1 MYLRCVYILLA
12 TAFACHP
19 SLAAY
24 AKKPNIILIMADDFG
39 YECVGA
45 NGGESYKTPNLDRL
59 AAEGMRFD
67 NCYVMPV
74 CTPTRIQLM
83 TGMYNVRN
91 YLKFGLIDRDATTFA
106 HLLKE
111 AGYATGIAGKWQ
123 LGREKRLPQRLGFD
137 EAYLWQHTR
146 RPPRYANP
154 GLEKDGKELDFT
166 NGEYGPDLINDFAID
181 FVTRHKEKPF
191 FLYYPMILTHGP
203 YPPTPDSAGWDAAA
217 KKDNQG
223 DDAKHFADMVTYMD
237 KLVGQLVT
245 KLDELNIRDNT
256 LVIFLGD
263 NGTGK
268 EIVSRWKGH
277 AYPGGKGKT
286 TARGMHVPL
295 IANWPGHVPAGKVN
309 DDLVDSTDFLPTVCE
324 VAGAKVTTQAPIDG
338 NSFAPQLLG
347 KEGKPR
353 ESIYTWYSSDGG
365 PTARAEF
372 AMSKSLKLYSD
383 GRVFDLRSDPF
394 EERALKVEDLNADD
408 VAAASKLK
416 EVIAQFADA
425 RPERVALFKANPD
438 DISGNKG
445 QKRKGGNRRRARQ
458 NAKS

>member
-1 MYLRCVYILLA
+1 
-12 TAFACHP
+12 
-19 SLAAY
+19 
-24 AKKPNIILIMADDFG
+24 
-39 YECVGA
+39 
-45 NGGESYKTPNLDRL
+45 
-59 AAEGMRFD
+59 
-67 NCYVMPV
+67 
-74 CTPTRIQLM
+74 
-83 TGMYNVRN
+83 
-91 YLKFGLIDRDATTFA
+91 
-106 HLLKE
+106 
-111 AGYATGIAGKWQ
+111 
-123 LGREKRLPQRLGFD
+123 
-137 EAYLWQHTR
+137 
-146 RPPRYANP
+146 
-154 GLEKDGKELDFT
+154 
-166 NGEYGPDLINDFAID
+166 
-181 FVTRHKEKPF
+181 
-191 FLYYPMILTHGP
+191 MILTHGP
-203 YPPTPDSAGWDAAA
+203 YPPTPDSADWDPAA
-217 KKDNQG
+217 KRDNQG
-223 DDAKHFADMVTYMD
+223 DDTKHFADMVTYMD

-268 EIVSRWKGH
+268 EIVSRWKGQS
-277 AYPGGKGKT
+277 YPGGKGQT

-295 IANWPGHVPAGKVN
+295 IANWPGRVPAGKVN
-309 DDLVDSTDFLPTVCE
+309 DDLIDSTDFLPTVCE
-324 VAGAKVTTQAPIDG
+324 VASANVPTHGPIDG
-338 NSFAPQLLG
+338 HSFAPQLLG

-416 EVIAQFADA
+416 EVIAQFAAA
-425 RPERVALFKANPD
+425 RPEHVASFKANPD
-438 DISGNKG
+438 DTSGKKG